1 MLKSKKSVTFD
12 QNEAKMFAAGVKR
25 FMEAKELSV
34 QELASRIKET
44 PEYVENILEGNVAV
58 GLEDVMDLSLA
69 LKVPINLLVYE
80 YRYANGEDASVDIY
94 NEMGNENEI
103 DYDDEYISR
112 AMQFIEECSEDEC
125 AHIAGMLSFVYDSYS
140 QLDSG
145 SVTLYYHE
153 DEFMDTEDCIDCVT
167 SFLSDI
173 SPRDRAF
180 MVSAIE
186 LSIEQIRAGLGFSY
200 IPFSVPEIDPQMFLM
215 TSAIEHHYSGE
226 CSECQ
231 KAS

>member
-25 FMEAKELSV
+25 FMEAKKLSV

-145 SVTLYYHE
+145 GVKLHYDE
-153 DEFMDTEDCIDCVT
+153 DAYFNADECMDIVAR
-167 SFLSDI
+167 FLSDI

-186 LSIEQIRAGLGFSY
+186 LSLEQIRAGLDFTY
-200 IPFSVPEIDPQMFLM
+200 IPFSNPAIHPQMFLM
-215 TSAIEHHYSGE
+215 TSAIKDHCDGE
-226 CSECQ
+226 CSEF
-231 KAS
+231 